1 MHFSLRRGQQLPCE
15 QHSSWPVEHYSCIGI
30 FLVLRGLAVRAV
42 SVRGDSPRSLCGSKC
57 RALWRFK
64 RVGVGREQERAVCKR
79 GVRKRAVRKRTL
91 RKREPM
97 ALPLAWLI
105 FVQDLHTCTSLD
117 APGADIL
124 TSYLKKPDAAR
135 FLRVV
140 LTETL
145 AKPSGVIFAPEIAE
159 HLRDVH
165 EVHVNLDAH
174 GRFEMTQTMIIDVF
188 GGRKV
193 RESSTAYLSRMRE
206 DGQALELDMLIAL
219 ALTYGVGVQVYQPY
233 QQEIFP
239 FGGVPRMSDVLY
251 QLMFLIPPQSPANAS
266 LIFLYTPARL
276 RGMVG
281 HYEPMRFL
289 PEFIIRNKLTA
300 LKRQELKSEME
311 LFHGTVDRD
320 RAQHLLKIKPEDMIV
335 PSVLRKDKKL
345 YLAELQRHEQTFRFR
360 LPSPERVIALPYT
373 SPNPNPTA
381 VDLVSEPEHED
392 DAFLD
397 KLDAI
402 EAAYF
407 RSDAPDSFDANGDS
421 EEQEIG
427 SDVDSSGNLAGFVC
441 ADSVGDSESSF
452 ESSSDSARS
461 GLSVHSRQRRHLKKE
476 LAILKNTAHSCR
488 PRQPRRRG
496 LTKISVG
503 KSSLTKRSG
512 DTSSPG
518 PPGAPK
524 KQKVVRR
531 LRLTQA
537 SSSSEHSEPEEAF
550 GRRRVP
556 EAADSFVPT
565 LRAGLVEL
573 QGLLRSISAD
583 MVVFKHELE
592 QSVLSSPAAS
602 AALTVSAVASPSSPA
617 AGLQELASP
626 NILQAEFTEV
636 AIVWQQLQQQPSSA
650 LLEVEEL
657 TSEDTEIFE
666 ARVRARRAANP
677 VQQFPPR
684 RSSRQRRSSFRVD
697 V

>member
-1 MHFSLRRGQQLPCE
+1 MP
-15 QHSSWPVEHYSCIGI
+15 P
-30 FLVLRGLAVRAV
+30 
-42 SVRGDSPRSLCGSKC
+42 K
-57 RALWRFK
+57 
-64 RVGVGREQERAVCKR
+64 
-79 GVRKRAVRKRTL
+79 
-91 RKREPM
+91 
-97 ALPLAWLI
+97 
-105 FVQDLHTCTSLD
+105 
-117 APGADIL
+117 
-124 TSYLKKPDAAR
+124 
-135 FLRVV
+135 
-140 LTETL
+140 
-145 AKPSGVIFAPEIAE
+145 IAE

-165 EVHVNLDAH
+165 EVHVNFDDQ

-193 RESSTAYLSRMRE
+193 RETSTAYLSRMRE

-219 ALTYGVGVQVYQPY
+219 VLTYGVGVQVYQPY

-276 RGMVG
+276 GGMVG
-281 HYEPMRFL
+281 HYEPMTFL
-289 PEFIIRNKLTA
+289 PEFIIQNKLTA
-300 LKRQELKSEME
+300 LKRKELKSEME
-311 LFHGTVDRD
+311 LFHGTVNRD
-320 RAQHLLKIKPEDMIV
+320 RAEHLLKIKPEDMIV

-345 YLAELQRHEQTFRFR
+345 YLADLQRQEQTFRFR
-360 LPSPERVIALPYT
+360 LPSPERVIVLPYT
-373 SPNPNPTA
+373 SPNTNPTA

-397 KLDAI
+397 KLDKI

-441 ADSVGDSESSF
+441 ADSVGDSDSSS

-476 LAILKNTAHSCR
+476 LAILKNTAHSFR
-488 PRQPRRRG
+488 PRQPRRRS
-496 LTKISVG
+496 LT
-503 KSSLTKRSG
+503 KSSLTKRSR
-512 DTSSPG
+512 DTSSA
-518 PPGAPK
+518 PGAPQK

-537 SSSSEHSEPEEAF
+537 SSSSEHSEPEVS
-550 GRRRVP
+550 GLGSGGQ
-556 EAADSFVPT
+556 AADNSLVPT

-583 MVVFKHELE
+583 MILFKHELE
-592 QSVLSSPAAS
+592 ESVVSSPAAS
-602 AALTVSAVASPSSPA
+602 AALTVSAVGSPSSPA
-617 AGLQELASP
+617 AGLQERASP
-626 NILQAEFTEV
+626 NMLQAEFTEV
-636 AIVWQQLQQQPSSA
+636 GIVWQRQPQ
-650 LLEVEEL
+650 VEEL
-657 TSEDTEIFE
+657 TSEDTDIFE
-666 ARVRARRAANP
+666 ARVRARRTANP
-677 VQQFPPR
+677 VQQSPRR

>member
-1 MHFSLRRGQQLPCE
+1 M
-15 QHSSWPVEHYSCIGI
+15 
-30 FLVLRGLAVRAV
+30 
-42 SVRGDSPRSLCGSKC
+42 
-57 RALWRFK
+57 
-64 RVGVGREQERAVCKR
+64 
-79 GVRKRAVRKRTL
+79 
-91 RKREPM
+91 
-97 ALPLAWLI
+97 
-105 FVQDLHTCTSLD
+105 QDLHTCTSLD

-124 TSYLKKPDAAR
+124 TSYLKKPDAAP
-135 FLRVV
+135 FLRRV

-145 AKPSGVIFAPEIAE
+145 SKPSGVIFAPKIAE

-165 EVHVNLDAH
+165 EVHVNFDDQ

-193 RESSTAYLSRMRE
+193 RETSTAYLSRMRE

-276 RGMVG
+276 GGMVG
-281 HYEPMRFL
+281 HYEPMTFL

-300 LKRQELKSEME
+300 LKRKELKSEME
-311 LFHGTVDRD
+311 LFHGTVGRD
-320 RAQHLLKIKPEDMIV
+320 RAEHLLKIKPEDMNV

-345 YLAELQRHEQTFRFR
+345 YLAELQRQEQTFRFR
-360 LPSPERVIALPYT
+360 LPSPERVIVLPYT
-373 SPNPNPTA
+373 SFNPNPTA

-397 KLDAI
+397 KLDEI

-441 ADSVGDSESSF
+441 ADSVGDSESSS

-556 EAADSFVPT
+556 EAADSLVPT

-583 MVVFKHELE
+583 MVVFKHEFE
-592 QSVLSSPAAS
+592 QSVISSPAAS

-617 AGLQELASP
+617 AGLQERASP
-626 NILQAEFTEV
+626 NMLQAEFTEV
-636 AIVWQQLQQQPSSA
+636 GIVWQQQPRPSPS
-650 LLEVEEL
+650 LLVPQVEEL
-657 TSEDTEIFE
+657 TSEDTDIFE
-666 ARVRARRAANP
+666 ARVRARRTANP
-677 VQQFPPR
+677 VQQSPRR